1 MTVRDPVC
9 GMCFEWEEA
18 RAFQQVGDAVV
29 YFCCPGC
36 AARFDEDPERYLDPG
51 ADHGADVDCPPAP
64 GRRSILSHGIPST
77 VALDRLPRVG
87 ALRLDAF
94 EDRVHEAWVGP
105 GRSGEE
111 CRVLSRALLCRVL
124 GWADPHRISVAIAAE
139 ISRLRSHCDDVAAVL
154 DRLAALPY
162 AVAAG
167 ARGAGVPANEID
179 RLQRAMAREVVEA
192 GLWLDPSAAIPERSI
207 PEHRTE

>member
-36 AARFDEDPERYLDPG
+36 AARFDEDPERYLEPG
-51 ADHGADVDCPPAP
+51 ADHDADVDCPPAP

-77 VALDRLPRVG
+77 VPLDRLPRVG

-139 ISRLRSHCDDVAAVL
+139 ISRLRGHCDHVAAVL
-154 DRLAALPY
+154 EHLAALPY
-162 AVAAG
+162 AVAA
-167 ARGAGVPANEID
+167 AGRDAGLPANEID
-179 RLQRAMAREVVEA
+179 RLQSAMAREVVEA
-192 GLWLDPSAAIPERSI
+192 GLWLDPSPAIPGQAS
-207 PEHRTE
+207 PETRTE

>member
-9 GMCFEWEEA
+9 GMCLEWEEA
-18 RAFQQVGDAVV
+18 RAFRRVGNAVV

-36 AARFDEDPERYLDPG
+36 AARFEEDPERYLEPG
-51 ADHGADVDCPPAP
+51 ADPDVDVDCPPAP

-77 VALDRLPRVG
+77 VPPDRLPQVG
-87 ALRLDAF
+87 ALSLDAF

-124 GWADPHRISVAIAAE
+124 GWAEPRRIRVRIAAE

-154 DRLAALPY
+154 ERLAALPY
-162 AVAAG
+162 AVAAA
-167 ARGAGVPANEID
+167 ARDAGLPANEID
-179 RLQRAMAREVVEA
+179 RLQSAMAREVVEA
-192 GLWLDPSAAIPERSI
+192 GLWLDPSPAIPERSI